1 MGLSNWQ
8 KVCDGV
14 FLFQDSCCVYAI
26 QGPEGT
32 VLINAGTGLVADY
45 LDEVFQNGSLT
56 VLLTHH
62 FRDHTDGAIR
72 LRNAGAEILGPY
84 WEQEY
89 LTDPDQ
95 HFRERQVWNSYDN
108 RWDRFAPVRPI
119 PVSNWMMDYENREI
133 AGLKWE
139 VVPTPGC
146 TNGASSYVVDFNG
159 LRLAF
164 VGELICGLGYTS
176 RLAPLQYLSLI
187 HI

>member
-62 FRDHTDGAIR
+62 LGIILMVLSVFEMQVPKSWGRIGS
-72 LRNAGAEILGPY
+72 RNI
-84 WEQEY
+84 
-89 LTDPDQ
+89 
-95 HFRERQVWNSYDN
+95 
-108 RWDRFAPVRPI
+108 
-119 PVSNWMMDYENREI
+119 
-133 AGLKWE
+133 
-139 VVPTPGC
+139 
-146 TNGASSYVVDFNG
+146 
-159 LRLAF
+159 
-164 VGELICGLGYTS
+164 
-176 RLAPLQYLSLI
+176 
-187 HI
+187 

>member
-95 HFRERQVWNSYDN
+95 HFRERQIWNSYDN
-108 RWDRFAPVRPI
+108 RWDRFAPVSPI
-119 PVSNWMMDYENREI
+119 PVSNWMMD
-133 AGLKWE
+133 
-139 VVPTPGC
+139 
-146 TNGASSYVVDFNG
+146 
-159 LRLAF
+159 
-164 VGELICGLGYTS
+164 
-176 RLAPLQYLSLI
+176 
-187 HI
+187 